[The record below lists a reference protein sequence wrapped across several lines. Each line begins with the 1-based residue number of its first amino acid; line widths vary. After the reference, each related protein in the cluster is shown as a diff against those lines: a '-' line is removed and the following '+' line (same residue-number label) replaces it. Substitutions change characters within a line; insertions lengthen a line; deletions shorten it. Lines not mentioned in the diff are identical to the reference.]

1 MLFRR
6 LFLCALFAGL
16 LTGLFDS
23 VVQRWQVVPLILAA
37 EVFEEVGNAPV
48 PVAPA
53 PVAVPAPVAA
63 QAATVHRHADGTQH
77 LHAAALPAAPAP
89 ASTQAD
95 ANANAHVSAQAESAA
110 QAHDHHHDAAAW
122 EPENGLERSAY
133 TVLANVLNAVGLAL
147 LLMPLLALWNRHRAG
162 QPLALN
168 NGYGASVR
176 YGLLWG
182 AAGWICLFALPSLG
196 QPPELP
202 GMQAADLHARQIWW
216 SLTVACGA
224 GGLALLCLVKAHW
237 RWLGLALL
245 ALPFAIGVPE
255 HAGGAF
261 AGMDAEVALQMQQ
274 LAARFVV
281 ATALASALQWLL
293 LGTLSALAVA
303 RWLSPLLNPVA
314 PATRLE
320 RTAP

>member
-37 EVFEEVGNAPV
+37 EVFEDAGNAPASA
-48 PVAPA
+48 PVAA
-53 PVAVPAPVAA
+53 PVAVPA
-63 QAATVHRHADGTQH
+63 QATTTHVHADGARH
-77 LHAAALPAAPAP
+77 VHKAALPAVAPAP
-89 ASTQAD
+89 AVAAPASTD
-95 ANANAHVSAQAESAA
+95 AHAEGAAHS
-110 QAHDHHHDAAAW
+110 HDKSAW
-122 EPENGLERSAY
+122 EPENGLERTAY

-147 LLMPLLALWNRHRAG
+147 LLMPLLALWNRQRAG

-168 NGYGASVR
+168 QGYGAIVR

-202 GMQAADLHARQIWW
+202 GMQAADLQARQIWW

-224 GGLALLCLVKAHW
+224 GGL
-237 RWLGLALL
+237 G
-245 ALPFAIGVPE
+245 
-255 HAGGAF
+255 
-261 AGMDAEVALQMQQ
+261 
-274 LAARFVV
+274 
-281 ATALASALQWLL
+281 
-293 LGTLSALAVA
+293 
-303 RWLSPLLNPVA
+303 
-314 PATRLE
+314 
-320 RTAP
+320 

>member
-37 EVFEEVGNAPV
+37 EVFEDAGNAP
-48 PVAPA
+48 APA
-53 PVAVPAPVAA
+53 PVAAPVAVQA
-63 QAATVHRHADGTQH
+63 QAATTHVHADGTQH
-77 LHAAALPAAPAP
+77 VHEAPALAVAAP
-89 ASTQAD
+89 ASTD
-95 ANANAHVSAQAESAA
+95 AHAEGAAHS
-110 QAHDHHHDAAAW
+110 HDKSAW

-133 TVLANVLNAVGLAL
+133 TALANVLNAIGSAL
-147 LLMPLLALWNRHRAG
+147 LLLPLLALWNRHRAG
-162 QPLALN
+162 QPLALGQ
-168 NGYGASVR
+168 GYGAIVR

-202 GMQAADLHARQIWW
+202 GMQAADLHARQLWW

-245 ALPFAIGVPE
+245 ALPFAIGAPE
-255 HAGGAF
+255 HAGSAF
-261 AGMDAEVALQMQQ
+261 AGMDAGVALQMQQ

-314 PATRLE
+314 STTPLE
-320 RTAP
+320 RTAS

>member
-6 LFLCALFAGL
+6 LFLCALFVGL

-37 EVFEEVGNAPV
+37 EVFEEAGNAPA

-53 PVAVPAPVAA
+53 PVAVPAPAAA
-63 QAATVHRHADGTQH
+63 QAAVHRHADGAQH
-77 LHAAALPAAPAP
+77 IHEAAQPAVTPAPAVAAPAK
-89 ASTQAD
+89 AD
-95 ANANAHVSAQAESAA
+95 AHAEGAAHSHDEST
-110 QAHDHHHDAAAW
+110 W

-133 TVLANVLNAVGLAL
+133 TVLANVLNAIGLAL

-168 NGYGASVR
+168 NGYGAIVR

-182 AAGWICLFALPSLG
+182 AAGWFCLFALPSLG

-202 GMQAADLHARQIWW
+202 GMQAADLQARQIWW
-216 SLTVACGA
+216 SLTVACSAGA
-224 GGLALLCLVKAHW
+224 LALLCLVKAHW

-245 ALPFAIGVPE
+245 ALPFAIGAPE
-255 HAGGAF
+255 HAGSAF

-274 LAARFVV
+274 LATRFVV

-314 PATRLE
+314 AATPLE
-320 RTAP
+320 GAAS

>member
-37 EVFEEVGNAPV
+37 EVFEETANAP
-48 PVAPA
+48 APA
-53 PVAVPAPVAA
+53 PVLPAVMPAPAAA
-63 QAATVHRHADGTQH
+63 QAASVHLHADGAA
-77 LHAAALPAAPAP
+77 HAHEAPAP
-89 ASTQAD
+89 AVA
-95 ANANAHVSAQAESAA
+95 APARAEAQAEEAA
-110 QAHDHHHDAAAW
+110 QAHEHSHDGSAW
-122 EPENGLERSAY
+122 SPENGLERSAY
-133 TVLANVLNAVGLAL
+133 TVLANVLNAIGLAL
-147 LLMPLLALWNRHRAG
+147 LLMPLLALWNRQRAG
-162 QPLALN
+162 QPLALEK
-168 NGYGASVR
+168 GYGACVR

-182 AAGWICLFALPSLG
+182 AAGWVCLFALPALG
-196 QPPELP
+196 QPSELP
-202 GMQAADLHARQIWW
+202 GMQAADLQARQIWW
-216 SLTVACGA
+216 SLTAACGA

-245 ALPFAIGVPE
+245 ALPFAMGAPE
-255 HAGGAF
+255 HAGSAF

-274 LAARFVV
+274 LAARFVI
-281 ATALASALQWLL
+281 ATAVSSALQWLL

-314 PATRLE
+314 AATPLE
-320 RTAP
+320 GAAS